1 MVLGLE
7 YQILLA
13 LVTHGKELLF
23 ENRFSLFWY
32 YAEVSV
38 KNTGAGVKLL
48 TCPYPLKIQACP
60 LLDSVERNIIDI
72 PLIIVVN
79 KRPTFCNLSNYSS
92 MKRLFR
98 NEGCIYQHQ
107 VKNNNPRETSMHCS
121 PSSNKLDH

>member
-7 YQILLA
+7 YQILLT

-32 YAEVSV
+32 HAEVSV

-60 LLDSVERNIIDI
+60 LLDQSPDFRSRI
-72 PLIIVVN
+72 
-79 KRPTFCNLSNYSS
+79 SS
-92 MKRLFR
+92 L
-98 NEGCIYQHQ
+98 
-107 VKNNNPRETSMHCS
+107 KNTGEAENS
-121 PSSNKLDH
+121 